1 MNIAQTPNSLFLS
14 LGSNMGNRL
23 ENLQNAVD
31 LLFENLGLVLKVS
44 SVYETPA
51 MGFHGS
57 PFLNAAVV
65 LKTEMKPLDVLT
77 IIMDIEKSLG
87 RERSNSPE
95 YASRPIDIDVL
106 FFGDEIITSEK
117 LIVPHPRMQM
127 RKFVLQPLMD
137 LDPEYVHPL
146 VRKPVSQLLAETTDL
161 SEITVIKEKLEDP
174 RRKYPISQFGFIAIE
189 GNIGAGKTSLATKI
203 AEEFNAK
210 LILERFKENPFLPKF
225 YKNAAQYAFPLEMSF
240 LADRYQQMMDDSSS
254 IDLFTDC
261 IISDYDIFKS
271 LVFARI
277 TLAEEEFL
285 LYKKLFDI
293 MQRELPKPHVYVYIY
308 QDTDRLLK
316 NIQKRGREYEQEIEA
331 DYLDKL
337 NSGYLELIKSKKDLN
352 VKIIDISDMD
362 FIENRKDY
370 IEILQKIVAAE

>member
-1 MNIAQTPNSLFLS
+1 MNTEQTSNDLFLS

-23 ENLQNAVD
+23 KNLQEAID
-31 LLFENLGLVLKVS
+31 FLFENLGLVLKIS

-51 MGFHGS
+51 MGFDGN

-65 LKTEMKPLDVLT
+65 LNTEMKPLDVLT
-77 IIMDIEKSLG
+77 VIMDIEKSMG
-87 RERSNSPE
+87 RERSSSEE
-95 YASRPIDIDVL
+95 YASRPIDIDL
-106 FFGDEIITSEK
+106 IFFGNKIITSK
-117 LIVPHPRMQM
+117 NLIVPHPRMGM

-137 LDPEYVHPL
+137 LDPDYVHPL
-146 VRKPVSQLLAETTDL
+146 NRKPVSQLLAQTKDP
-161 SEITVIKEKLEDP
+161 SEIKVIDEKLEDP

-210 LILERFKENPFLPKF
+210 LILERFKEDPFLPKF
-225 YKNAAQYAFPLEMSF
+225 YQDAAQYAFPLEMSF

-285 LYKKLFDI
+285 LYKKLFYI
-293 MQRELPKPHVYVYIY
+293 MQRELSRPHLYVYIY
-308 QDTDRLLK
+308 QNTDRLLK
-316 NIQKRGREYEQEIEA
+316 NIQKRGREYEQEIDA

-362 FIENRKDY
+362 FITNRKDY
-370 IEILQKIVAAE
+370 IKILQKIAAAE

>member
-1 MNIAQTPNSLFLS
+1 MNTAQTSNYLFLS

-23 ENLQNAVD
+23 INLQKAID
-31 LLFENLGLVLKVS
+31 LLFETLGLVLKVS

-51 MGFHGS
+51 MGFDGN
-57 PFLNAAVV
+57 PFLNAAVI
-65 LKTEMKPLDVLT
+65 LNTEMKPLDVLT
-77 IIMDIEKSLG
+77 VIMDIEKSMG
-87 RERSNSPE
+87 RERSSSEE
-95 YASRPIDIDVL
+95 YASRPIDIDL
-106 FFGDEIITSEK
+106 IFFGNKIITSEN
-117 LIVPHPRMQM
+117 LIVPHPRMEM

-137 LDPEYVHPL
+137 LDPDYIHPL
-146 VRKPVSQLLAETTDL
+146 SSKSVSQLLAQTKDQ
-161 SEITVIKEKLEDP
+161 SEIKVIKEELKDP
-174 RRKYPISQFGFIAIE
+174 RRKYPISKFGFIAIE

-254 IDLFTDC
+254 IDLFSDC
-261 IISDYDIFKS
+261 VISDYDIFKS

-293 MQRELPKPHVYVYIY
+293 MQRELPKPHLYVYIY
-308 QDTDRLLK
+308 QNTNKLLE
-316 NIQKRGREYEQEIEA
+316 NIEKRGREYEQAIEA
-331 DYLDKL
+331 DYLNKL

-352 VKIIDISDMD
+352 IKIVDISDMD
-362 FIENRKDY
+362 FIANRKDY
-370 IEILQKIVAAE
+370 IELLQKIVAAE